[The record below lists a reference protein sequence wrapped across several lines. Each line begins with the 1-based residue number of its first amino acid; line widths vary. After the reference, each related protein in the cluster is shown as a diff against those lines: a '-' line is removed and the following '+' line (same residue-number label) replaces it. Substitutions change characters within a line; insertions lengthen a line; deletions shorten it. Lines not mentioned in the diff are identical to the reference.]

1 MTVDLFIEV
10 VHLLYLD
17 NQRLTLP
24 VKLPPYQCTV
34 KPSKSGHLIVDIHTI
49 LRSPDG

>member
-17 NQRLTLP
+17 NQRLTP
-24 VKLPPYQCTV
+24 Q
-34 KPSKSGHLIVDIHTI
+34 
-49 LRSPDG
+49 